1 MWDSAK
7 PLREKI
13 RAIANTKGGM
23 STGNQTR
30 RTCVRMSEQEYRTL
44 KQKSAE
50 AGKSANAWLMGQLGS
65 NRPVVYRERETW
77 DVLHFMD
84 EAGRKVNAVA
94 RDFNSGYGTVEQLRD
109 AVRLLTEAFERIHA
123 LRKKGYPYAP

>member
-1 MWDSAK
+1 
-7 PLREKI
+7 
-13 RAIANTKGGM
+13 
-23 STGNQTR
+23 
-30 RTCVRMSEQEYRTL
+30 MSEQEYRTL

-109 AVRLLTEAFERIHA
+109 AVRLLTEAYERIHA